1 MNTSATYNFI
11 LKVEVK
17 KSIGSSSIVLKPL
30 ESINAIEYNSKVE
43 PSKLNTVLNEIMGI
57 NFVSNR
63 STIGGKSLSNIQME
77 TSPYTS
83 DFSSILKRSRENT
96 EKTSM
101 TSDTHDKPPKKIH
114 ISKPIPME
122 KKSKRGRPSKSYV
135 ENELLNS
142 NNILSIAKKC
152 SIPKRFLSKND
163 NTYYK
168 DEFLKPVHST
178 ENEIKGYLTQ
188 HTKIAPKDI
197 KTRISEIFA
206 LCQNNLD
213 DLMEIL
219 QEIKF
224 EIIALKGSIVIE
236 IAKRVQAAE
245 GLLSI
250 QGIETKHFIEIYRCI
265 LPYFKELSVDDQYQ
279 TVVPQDPEKEYRKT
293 SQALFYYK
301 FRETIPKY
309 RIEIGVN
316 FFPKREIETDRKRLV
331 ATYQELQKL
340 ILAPKTYENLKLHIE
355 K

>member
-1 MNTSATYNFI
+1 MKTSATYNFL

-17 KSIGSSSIVLKPL
+17 KSNGSSSIVLKPL
-30 ESINAIEYNSKVE
+30 ESINAIECNSRVE
-43 PSKLNTVLNEIMGI
+43 PTELDTVLNEIIGI
-57 NFVSNR
+57 NFVSNGP
-63 STIGGKSLSNIQME
+63 TIGEKSLSSIQME
-77 TSPYTS
+77 KSPYKS
-83 DFSSILKRSRENT
+83 DFSSFLKRSRENT
-96 EKTSM
+96 EKTSI
-101 TSDTHDKPPKKIH
+101 TSDKRAKPPKKIQ
-114 ISKPIPME
+114 SKPIPRE
-122 KKSKRGRPSKSYV
+122 KKSKRGRPVKSSV
-135 ENELLNS
+135 ENELLTS

-168 DEFLKPVHST
+168 DEFLKPVHSI
-178 ENEIKGYLTQ
+178 ENEIKEYLTQ

-224 EIIALKGSIVIE
+224 EIIALKGSIVFE

-250 QGIETKHFIEIYRCI
+250 QGIETKHFIKIYRCV

-301 FRETIPKY
+301 FRETVPMY